1 MPRIAVSR
9 ALALKSPKGGLVEY
23 EAGYAGPVPAWVAD
37 MLVTAGAATRLPDP
51 DVAAT
56 RLPDP
61 DASAK
66 SLADGG
72 DLPRGWPAPALRKG
86 R

>member
-37 MLVTAGAATRLPDP
+37 MLVKAGAAARLPDHGSAATRLPD
-51 DVAAT
+51 VE
-56 RLPDP
+56 
-61 DASAK
+61 
-66 SLADGG
+66 
-72 DLPRGWPAPALRKG
+72 PAPATAPVQAPARGKG

>member
-37 MLVTAGAATRLPDP
+37 MLVKAGAATRLPDP
-51 DVAAT
+51 DADAAPVPAT
-56 RLPDP
+56 TPVQ
-61 DASAK
+61 
-66 SLADGG
+66 
-72 DLPRGWPAPALRKG
+72 APARGKG